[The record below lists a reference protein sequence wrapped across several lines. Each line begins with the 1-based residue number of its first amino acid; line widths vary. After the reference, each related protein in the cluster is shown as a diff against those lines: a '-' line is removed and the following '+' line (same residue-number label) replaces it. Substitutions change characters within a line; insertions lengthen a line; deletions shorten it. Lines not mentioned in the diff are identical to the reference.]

1 MTING
6 IQFQQGLSLPRFME
20 AYGTDAQ
27 CAAAL
32 IQARW
37 PSGFRCPACSAAHA
51 AEFRGARCAT
61 GNAGDAGIRPR

>member
-1 MTING
+1 MAING
-6 IQFQQGLSLPRFME
+6 IQFQHGLSLPRFME

-37 PSGFRCPACSAAHA
+37 PSGFRCRAVSAAHA
-51 AEFRGARCAT
+51 AEFTRGTRRYWQCRGCRHQT
-61 GNAGDAGIRPR
+61 